1 MLNREDAAPMAA
13 TAIEVCASINGV
25 AAATW
30 NTLAGDD
37 PFMQHAFLNT
47 LHETGCACDD
57 TGWTPQYLLLREHGA
72 LTGALPL
79 YVKMHSYGEYV
90 FDWAWADAYQRS
102 GLRYYPKLLNAVPFT
117 PVGGRRVLADT
128 APRRALLIEAALQLA
143 RDSGVSSLHSLFPP
157 PDQAAAMQDA
167 GMLLRH
173 GVQFHWNNASSGAGY
188 ADFEQFLASL
198 NHVKRKKIRQE
209 RRRVHDAG
217 IRFEWLAGP
226 DISDELWVFFNRC
239 YRETYRLHHSTPYLN
254 LDFFRA
260 IGRLMPQNILL
271 VVARREGRAIAA
283 SLNIHNGRTLFG
295 RYWGALEYHPALHFE
310 TCYYQVIEWCIARGI
325 ATFEGGAQGEH
336 KMARGLLPVET
347 SSAHWLAHPRFAAA
361 VEEFLARERD
371 SVSAHIDELSERNPY
386 RRSAPAENE
395 TPRNEADG

>member
-1 MLNREDAAPMAA
+1 MTTAA
-13 TAIEVCASINGV
+13 TIEVCASINGI
-25 AAATW
+25 AAESW
-30 NTLAGDD
+30 NALAGDD
-37 PFMQHAFLNT
+37 PFMRHAFLDT
-47 LHETGCACDD
+47 LHETGCACSE
-57 TGWTPQYLLLREHGA
+57 TGWTPQFLLLRECGE

-79 YVKMHSYGEYV
+79 YLKMHSYGEYV

-102 GLRYYPKLLNAVPFT
+102 GLNYYPKLLNAVPFT

-128 APRRALLIEAALQLA
+128 ASRRTLLIEAALQLA
-143 RDSGVSSLHSLFPP
+143 RDSKISSLHSLFPP

-173 GVQFHWNNASSGAGY
+173 GVQFHWNNAGY
-188 ADFEQFLASL
+188 ADFEAFLASL

-209 RRRVHDAG
+209 RRRVRDAG
-217 IRFEWLAGP
+217 ILFEVVEGP
-226 DISDELWVFFNRC
+226 AISDELWVFFNRC

-254 LDFFRA
+254 LDFFRS

-271 VVARREGRAIAA
+271 VVARRDGRAIAA
-283 SLNIHNGRTLFG
+283 SLNIHNGRTLYG

-310 TCYYQVIEWCIARGI
+310 TCYYQVIEWCIAHDI

-361 VEEFLARERD
+361 VAEFLARERV
-371 SVSAHIDELSERNPY
+371 SVATHIDELSERNPY
-386 RRSAPAENE
+386 RQGSPDGNDP
-395 TPRNEADG
+395 TTIEASD